1 MNDNLIFCTL
11 ENVQLLDKY
20 NLRNPSK
27 GTLYF
32 ATTHLI
38 FVDHE
43 MRKETWILLM
53 HISSV
58 ERLPIT
64 TTGSPLL
71 VRTKTFQS
79 VFFVI
84 PRERD
89 CHEMHQTLL
98 RLSQPVH
105 IDELYCFHYKST
117 PDDLPKSAGW
127 NFFDIQ
133 TEYQR
138 MNVPNDQ
145 WVLCNANKDY
155 ELCDTYPSAVYVP
168 ARASTAVL
176 LGSASFR
183 SRGRLPVLAYLH
195 HNKAAIARCS
205 QPLSG
210 FSARCMEDEQM
221 LDLIRRANPN
231 CGYMYVVD
239 TRPRINAMVNRAAGK
254 GYENEAFYE
263 NIKFQFMGIGN
274 IHVMRKSLLKLV
286 ETCDQNT
293 PTMSSFLSGLES
305 SGWLK
310 HIKSI
315 LDTSW
320 WIACAL
326 ESGVSVCVHCSDGW
340 DRTAQVCSLAALCLD
355 PHYRTINGYQAL
367 IEKDWLSFGHKFTH
381 RCGHIACDGRERSP
395 VFTQLLDCTWQLLR
409 QRPEAFQ
416 FNERFLLTLHDH
428 AHACQYG
435 TFVGNCEK
443 DRRDLRLSERSF
455 SLWGYMA
462 SHLNEYKN
470 PLYNPKS
477 HPDVLKPDLNAQSIR
492 FWRGMYC
499 RYESGVHPREPLGD
513 LLPAAT
519 EHCSALEH
527 HINYLTK
534 VQYWG
539 RSCCPPP
546 QSTARAPHQLSHQGT
561 VLGQELLPAATEHC
575 SALEHHI
582 NYLTKVQYWGRS
594 CCPPPQSTARA
605 PHQLS
610 HQGTVLGQE
619 LLPAATEHCSALE
632 HHINYLTK
640 VQYWGRSCCPPPQS
654 TARAPHQLSH
664 QGTVLGQELLPAATE
679 HCSALEHHIN
689 YLTKVQYWGRSCCPP
704 PQSTARAPHQLSHQG
719 TVLGQELLPAA
730 TEHCSALEHHINY
743 LTKVQYWGRSCCPP
757 PQSTARAPHQL
768 SHQGTVLGQELLP
781 AATEHCS
788 ALEHHINYLTKVQY
802 WGRSCCP
809 PPQSTARAPHQ
820 LSHQGTVLGQELLPA
835 ATEHCSALE
844 HHINYLTKV
853 QYWGRSCCPP
863 PQSTARAPHQLSHQ
877 GTVLGQE
884 LLPAATEHCS
894 ALEHHINYLTK
905 VQYWGRSCCPP
916 PQSTARAPHQ
926 LSHQGT
932 VLGQELLPAATEH
945 CSALEHHSNLRITTF
960 KNLLGGKKADKNKET
975 TVVNYQNGNVNSVE
989 IETKT
994 EELQIDNKLLYESGG
1009 TLSELECA
1017 NHDHPLKDTTPKS
1030 NKIFLITEKTDDT
1043 IPATFALLEKEVN
1056 TVALDWKSIKNV
1068 TECSCSTPL
1077 DHFSRK
1083 HHCWG
1088 CGRCVCTRCV
1098 CARAP
1103 LPALAAPR
1111 PAPLC
1116 AACAPEA
1123 SAPATPATPA
1133 ALATPAAPLPTP
1145 APEIVTPAN

>member
-1 MNDNLIFCTL
+1 MDIIKTPKL

-133 TEYQR
+133 TEFQR
-138 MNVPNDQ
+138 MNVPNEQ
-145 WVLCNANKDY
+145 WVLCTANKDY
-155 ELCDTYPSAVYVP
+155 ELCDTYPSEIYVP

-183 SRGRLPVLAYLH
+183 SRGRLPALAYLH

-274 IHVMRKSLLKLV
+274 IHVMRKSLQKLV
-286 ETCDQNT
+286 ETCEQNS
-293 PTMSSFLSGLES
+293 PTMSSFFNGLES

-320 WIACAL
+320 WIACAI

-340 DRTAQVCSLAALCLD
+340 DRTAQVCSLAALCLE

-367 IEKDWLSFGHKFTH
+367 IEKDWLSFGHKFTA

-435 TFVGNCEK
+435 TFVGNCQK
-443 DRRDLRLSERSF
+443 DRRDLRLSERTF

-462 SHLNEYKN
+462 NHLHEYKN
-470 PLYNPKS
+470 PLYNPKA
-477 HPDVLKPDLNAQSIR
+477 HPDVLKPDLSAQSIR

-499 RYESGVHPREPLGD
+499 RHENGVHPREPLGD
-513 LLPAAT
+513 LLPAAL
-519 EHCSALEH
+519 EHCSALDH
-527 HINYLTK
+527 HINYL
-534 VQYWG
+534 
-539 RSCCPPP
+539 
-546 QSTARAPHQLSHQGT
+546 AR
-561 VLGQELLPAATEHC
+561 
-575 SALEHHI
+575 
-582 NYLTKVQYWGRS
+582 
-594 CCPPPQSTARA
+594 
-605 PHQLS
+605 
-610 HQGTVLGQE
+610 
-619 LLPAATEHCSALE
+619 
-632 HHINYLTK
+632 
-640 VQYWGRSCCPPPQS
+640 
-654 TARAPHQLSH
+654 
-664 QGTVLGQELLPAATE
+664 
-679 HCSALEHHIN
+679 
-689 YLTKVQYWGRSCCPP
+689 
-704 PQSTARAPHQLSHQG
+704 
-719 TVLGQELLPAA
+719 
-730 TEHCSALEHHINY
+730 
-743 LTKVQYWGRSCCPP
+743 
-757 PQSTARAPHQL
+757 
-768 SHQGTVLGQELLP
+768 
-781 AATEHCS
+781 
-788 ALEHHINYLTKVQY
+788 
-802 WGRSCCP
+802 
-809 PPQSTARAPHQ
+809 
-820 LSHQGTVLGQELLPA
+820 
-835 ATEHCSALE
+835 
-844 HHINYLTKV
+844 
-853 QYWGRSCCPP
+853 
-863 PQSTARAPHQLSHQ
+863 
-877 GTVLGQE
+877 
-884 LLPAATEHCS
+884 
-894 ALEHHINYLTK
+894 
-905 VQYWGRSCCPP
+905 
-916 PQSTARAPHQ
+916 
-926 LSHQGT
+926 
-932 VLGQELLPAATEH
+932 
-945 CSALEHHSNLRITTF
+945 RISTF
-960 KNLLGGKKADKNKET
+960 KNLLSGRKAEKSKDT
-975 TVVNYQNGNVNSVE
+975 TVVNYQNGNVNTVD

-994 EELQIDNKLLYESGG
+994 DALQIDNKLLYESGG

-1017 NHDHPLKDTTPKS
+1017 NHDHPLKDASLTKPS
-1030 NKIFLITEKTDDT
+1030 KIPLITERADDS
-1043 IPATFALLEKEVN
+1043 IPASLAQLDSEVN

-1077 DHFSRK
+1077 DHYSRK

-1103 LPALAAPR
+1103 LPALASPR
-1111 PAPLC
+1111 HAPLC
-1116 AACAPEA
+1116 AACSPQHLDSPGDTTMKNEQDTFDKSRMVGVDAIHDPKIDKDTIITRNLKLEKKSRVKNGEEKDPDWSYNAIPQELA
-1123 SAPATPATPA
+1123 SHVTDFKRNMSECLKEVQAKDKRTVKRISPKVESPVHGECLIACVLKRNGVIEKGKIHKGNLISLVSKFYAKDTKMMKKLEKNLDRCIEMSVRYQEDECK
-1133 ALATPAAPLPTP
+1133 LASLLNDCTNDLMASNKHK
-1145 APEIVTPAN
+1145 VVVNY

>member
-1 MNDNLIFCTL
+1 MLYVFVGSKANDNSWKL

-20 NLRNPSK
+20 NVRNPSK

-105 IDELYCFHYKST
+105 IEELYCFHYKST

-138 MNVPNDQ
+138 MNVPNEH

-155 ELCDTYPSAVYVP
+155 ELCDTYPSEVYVP
-168 ARASTAVL
+168 ARASTAIL

-195 HNKAAIARCS
+195 HNKAAITRCS

-231 CGYMYVVD
+231 CDYMYVVD

-274 IHVMRKSLLKLV
+274 IHVMRKSLQKLV
-286 ETCDQNT
+286 ETCEQNT
-293 PTMSSFLSGLES
+293 PSMSSFLSGLES

-320 WIACAL
+320 WIACAVA
-326 ESGVSVCVHCSDGW
+326 SGASVCVHCSDGW
-340 DRTAQVCSLAALCLD
+340 DRTAQACSLAALCLD
-355 PHYRTINGYQAL
+355 PHYRTINGYQVPHRYLDCVRVRVRVRALLRRRDRTARACSLAALCLDPHYRTINGYQVPHHYLDCVRVRVRVRALLRRRDRTARACSLDALCFVPHYRTINRYQEKIERVREMMSFLVQAL
-367 IEKDWLSFGHKFTH
+367 IEKDWLSFGHKFSS
-381 RCGHIACDGRERSP
+381 RCGHVACDGRERSP

-409 QRPEAFQ
+409 QAPEAFQ

-435 TFVGNCEK
+435 TFIGNCEK
-443 DRRDLRLSERSF
+443 DRRDLRLSERTF

-470 PLYNPKS
+470 PLYNPKA
-477 HPDVLKPDLNAQSIR
+477 HPDILKPELSAQNIR

-499 RYESGVHPREPLGD
+499 RHESGVHPREPLHD
-513 LLPAAT
+513 LLPAAV
-519 EHCSALEH
+519 EHASALRH
-527 HINYLTK
+527 HINYLAK
-534 VQYWG
+534 
-539 RSCCPPP
+539 RI
-546 QSTARAPHQLSHQGT
+546 STFR
-561 VLGQELLPAATEHC
+561 
-575 SALEHHI
+575 
-582 NYLTKVQYWGRS
+582 
-594 CCPPPQSTARA
+594 
-605 PHQLS
+605 
-610 HQGTVLGQE
+610 
-619 LLPAATEHCSALE
+619 
-632 HHINYLTK
+632 
-640 VQYWGRSCCPPPQS
+640 
-654 TARAPHQLSH
+654 
-664 QGTVLGQELLPAATE
+664 
-679 HCSALEHHIN
+679 
-689 YLTKVQYWGRSCCPP
+689 
-704 PQSTARAPHQLSHQG
+704 
-719 TVLGQELLPAA
+719 
-730 TEHCSALEHHINY
+730 
-743 LTKVQYWGRSCCPP
+743 
-757 PQSTARAPHQL
+757 
-768 SHQGTVLGQELLP
+768 
-781 AATEHCS
+781 
-788 ALEHHINYLTKVQY
+788 
-802 WGRSCCP
+802 
-809 PPQSTARAPHQ
+809 
-820 LSHQGTVLGQELLPA
+820 
-835 ATEHCSALE
+835 
-844 HHINYLTKV
+844 
-853 QYWGRSCCPP
+853 
-863 PQSTARAPHQLSHQ
+863 
-877 GTVLGQE
+877 
-884 LLPAATEHCS
+884 
-894 ALEHHINYLTK
+894 
-905 VQYWGRSCCPP
+905 
-916 PQSTARAPHQ
+916 
-926 LSHQGT
+926 
-932 VLGQELLPAATEH
+932 
-945 CSALEHHSNLRITTF
+945 
-960 KNLLGGKKADKNKET
+960 NLLSGKNAEKSRESA
-975 TVVNYQNGNVNSVE
+975 VVNYQNGNIDTVD

-994 EELQIDNKLLYESGG
+994 EDLQIDNKLLYESVGG
-1009 TLSELECA
+1009 LSELECA
-1017 NHDHPLKDTTPKS
+1017 NHDHPLKEGLTSVTKP
-1030 NKIFLITEKTDDT
+1030 NNIPLITERVEDY
-1043 IPATFALLEKEVN
+1043 IPASFSQLESEVN
-1056 TVALDWKSIKNV
+1056 TVALDWKSVKNV

-1077 DHFSRK
+1077 DHYSRK

-1098 CARAP
+1098 CRRAP

-1111 PAPLC
+1111 HAPLC
-1116 AACAPEA
+1116 AACAPSSPDVLSPA
-1123 SAPATPATPA
+1123 S
-1133 ALATPAAPLPTP
+1133 
-1145 APEIVTPAN
+1145 

>member
-1 MNDNLIFCTL
+1 MALSSLTPSNMLGELGRLASWLKGDCLAPEEYAGLAVTEKL

-105 IDELYCFHYKST
+105 IDELYCFFYKST

-145 WVLCNANKDY
+145 WVLCTANKDY
-155 ELCDTYPSAVYVP
+155 ELCDTYPSEVYVP

-274 IHVMRKSLLKLV
+274 IHVMRKSLQKLV
-286 ETCDQNT
+286 ETCEQNT

-320 WIACAL
+320 WMAGAL
-326 ESGVSVCVHCSDGW
+326 EAGVSVCVHCSDGW

-367 IEKDWLSFGHKFTH
+367 IEKDWLSFGHKFTA

-435 TFVGNCEK
+435 TFIGNCEK
-443 DRRDLRLSERSF
+443 DRRDLRLSERTF

-477 HPDVLKPDLNAQSIR
+477 HPDVLKPDLSAQSIR

-499 RYESGVHPREPLGD
+499 RHESGVHPREALAD
-513 LLPAAT
+513 LLPAAVDHT
-519 EHCSALEH
+519 SALH
-527 HINYLTK
+527 LHINYLTK
-534 VQYWG
+534 
-539 RSCCPPP
+539 
-546 QSTARAPHQLSHQGT
+546 
-561 VLGQELLPAATEHC
+561 
-575 SALEHHI
+575 
-582 NYLTKVQYWGRS
+582 
-594 CCPPPQSTARA
+594 
-605 PHQLS
+605 
-610 HQGTVLGQE
+610 
-619 LLPAATEHCSALE
+619 
-632 HHINYLTK
+632 
-640 VQYWGRSCCPPPQS
+640 
-654 TARAPHQLSH
+654 
-664 QGTVLGQELLPAATE
+664 
-679 HCSALEHHIN
+679 
-689 YLTKVQYWGRSCCPP
+689 
-704 PQSTARAPHQLSHQG
+704 
-719 TVLGQELLPAA
+719 
-730 TEHCSALEHHINY
+730 
-743 LTKVQYWGRSCCPP
+743 
-757 PQSTARAPHQL
+757 
-768 SHQGTVLGQELLP
+768 
-781 AATEHCS
+781 
-788 ALEHHINYLTKVQY
+788 
-802 WGRSCCP
+802 
-809 PPQSTARAPHQ
+809 
-820 LSHQGTVLGQELLPA
+820 
-835 ATEHCSALE
+835 
-844 HHINYLTKV
+844 
-853 QYWGRSCCPP
+853 
-863 PQSTARAPHQLSHQ
+863 
-877 GTVLGQE
+877 
-884 LLPAATEHCS
+884 
-894 ALEHHINYLTK
+894 
-905 VQYWGRSCCPP
+905 
-916 PQSTARAPHQ
+916 
-926 LSHQGT
+926 
-932 VLGQELLPAATEH
+932 
-945 CSALEHHSNLRITTF
+945 RITTF
-960 KNLLGGKKADKNKET
+960 KNLLSGKKGDKNKDT

-994 EELQIDNKLLYESGG
+994 EALQIDNKLLYESGG

-1017 NHDHPLKDTTPKS
+1017 NHDHPLKEVSAPTKP
-1030 NKIFLITEKTDDT
+1030 NKIPLITEKASDS
-1043 IPATFALLEKEVN
+1043 IPANLALLEQEVN

-1088 CGRCVCTRCV
+1088 CGRCVCTRCIA
-1098 CARAP
+1098 ARAP
-1103 LPALAAPR
+1103 LPGLHAPR
-1111 PAPLC
+1111 AAPLC
-1116 AACAPEA
+1116 AACCPR
-1123 SAPATPATPA
+1123 TPDHCP
-1133 ALATPAAPLPTP
+1133 PD
-1145 APEIVTPAN
+1145 IVTPAN

>member
-1 MNDNLIFCTL
+1 MAFSLTTSNMFGELGRFASWFKGDCIAPEEYSGLAVTEKL
-11 ENVQLLDKY
+11 ENVQMLDKY

-98 RLSQPVH
+98 RLSQPVNL
-105 IDELYCFHYKST
+105 DELYCFHYKST

-145 WVLCNANKDY
+145 WVLCTANKDY
-155 ELCDTYPSAVYVP
+155 ELCDTYPSEVYVP
-168 ARASTAVL
+168 ARASSAVL

-195 HNKAAIARCS
+195 HNNAAIARCS

-210 FSARCMEDEQM
+210 FAARCMEDEQM

-239 TRPRINAMVNRAAGK
+239 TRPKINAMVNRAAGK
-254 GYENEAFYE
+254 GYENEAFYD
-263 NIKFQFMGIGN
+263 NIKFQFIGIGN
-274 IHVMRKSLLKLV
+274 IHVMRKSLQKLV
-286 ETCDQNT
+286 ETCEQNS

-315 LDTSW
+315 LDASW
-320 WIACAL
+320 WIAKAIEC
-326 ESGVSVCVHCSDGW
+326 GVSVCVHCSDGW
-340 DRTAQVCSLAALCLD
+340 DRTAQVCSLAAVCLE

-367 IEKDWLSFGHKFTH
+367 IEKDWLSFGHKFTA
-381 RCGHIACDGRERSP
+381 RCGHVACDSRERSP

-409 QRPEAFQ
+409 QAPEAFQ

-435 TFVGNCEK
+435 TFIGNCEK
-443 DRRDLRLSERSF
+443 DRRDLRLWERTF

-470 PLYNPKS
+470 PLYNPKA
-477 HPDVLKPDLNAQSIR
+477 HPDVLKPDLSPQSIR

-499 RYESGVHPREPLGD
+499 RHESGIHPRESLAD
-513 LLPAAT
+513 ILPAAV
-519 EHCSALEH
+519 EHSGALTH
-527 HINYLTK
+527 HIDYLAK
-534 VQYWG
+534 
-539 RSCCPPP
+539 
-546 QSTARAPHQLSHQGT
+546 
-561 VLGQELLPAATEHC
+561 
-575 SALEHHI
+575 
-582 NYLTKVQYWGRS
+582 
-594 CCPPPQSTARA
+594 
-605 PHQLS
+605 
-610 HQGTVLGQE
+610 
-619 LLPAATEHCSALE
+619 
-632 HHINYLTK
+632 
-640 VQYWGRSCCPPPQS
+640 
-654 TARAPHQLSH
+654 
-664 QGTVLGQELLPAATE
+664 
-679 HCSALEHHIN
+679 
-689 YLTKVQYWGRSCCPP
+689 
-704 PQSTARAPHQLSHQG
+704 
-719 TVLGQELLPAA
+719 
-730 TEHCSALEHHINY
+730 
-743 LTKVQYWGRSCCPP
+743 
-757 PQSTARAPHQL
+757 
-768 SHQGTVLGQELLP
+768 
-781 AATEHCS
+781 
-788 ALEHHINYLTKVQY
+788 
-802 WGRSCCP
+802 
-809 PPQSTARAPHQ
+809 
-820 LSHQGTVLGQELLPA
+820 
-835 ATEHCSALE
+835 
-844 HHINYLTKV
+844 
-853 QYWGRSCCPP
+853 
-863 PQSTARAPHQLSHQ
+863 
-877 GTVLGQE
+877 
-884 LLPAATEHCS
+884 
-894 ALEHHINYLTK
+894 
-905 VQYWGRSCCPP
+905 
-916 PQSTARAPHQ
+916 
-926 LSHQGT
+926 
-932 VLGQELLPAATEH
+932 
-945 CSALEHHSNLRITTF
+945 RISTF
-960 KNLLGGKKADKNKET
+960 KSLLSGRKADKSKESA
-975 TVVNYQNGNVNSVE
+975 VVNYQNGSDNTEIDTKVE
-989 IETKT
+989 A
-994 EELQIDNKLLYESGG
+994 LQIDNKLLYECSGNL
-1009 TLSELECA
+1009 TELECA
-1017 NHDHPLKDTTPKS
+1017 NDDHPLKDVGTAAPTG
-1030 NKIFLITEKTDDT
+1030 KIPLITEKADAAV
-1043 IPATFALLEKEVN
+1043 PATLAQLESEIN
-1056 TVALDWKSIKNV
+1056 TVALDWKSLKNV

-1098 CARAP
+1098 SARAP

-1111 PAPLC
+1111 AVPLC
-1116 AACAPEA
+1116 AACAPT
-1123 SAPATPATPA
+1123 TPATP
-1133 ALATPAAPLPTP
+1133 TSPTSP
-1145 APEIVTPAN
+1145 PHNLVTPAT

>member
-1 MNDNLIFCTL
+1 MALSSLNPSNMLGELGRLASWLKGDCLAPEEYAGLAVTEKL

-105 IDELYCFHYKST
+105 IDELYCFFYKST

-145 WVLCNANKDY
+145 WVLCTANKDY
-155 ELCDTYPSAVYVP
+155 ELCDTYPSEVYVP

-274 IHVMRKSLLKLV
+274 IHVMRKSLQKLV
-286 ETCDQNT
+286 ETCEQNT
-293 PTMSSFLSGLES
+293 PTMSSFLNGLES

-320 WIACAL
+320 WIAHAI

-340 DRTAQVCSLAALCLD
+340 DRTAQVCSLAALCLE

-367 IEKDWLSFGHKFTH
+367 IEKDWLSFGHKFTA

-395 VFTQLLDCTWQLLR
+395 VFTQLLDCTWQLYR

-435 TFVGNCEK
+435 TFIGNCEK
-443 DRRDLRLSERSF
+443 DRRDLRLSERTF

-477 HPDVLKPDLNAQSIR
+477 HPDVLKPDLGAQSIR

-499 RYESGVHPREPLGD
+499 RHESGVHPREALGD
-513 LLPAAT
+513 LLPAAV
-519 EHCSALEH
+519 EHCSALDH
-527 HINYLTK
+527 HINYLAK
-534 VQYWG
+534 
-539 RSCCPPP
+539 
-546 QSTARAPHQLSHQGT
+546 
-561 VLGQELLPAATEHC
+561 
-575 SALEHHI
+575 
-582 NYLTKVQYWGRS
+582 
-594 CCPPPQSTARA
+594 
-605 PHQLS
+605 
-610 HQGTVLGQE
+610 
-619 LLPAATEHCSALE
+619 
-632 HHINYLTK
+632 
-640 VQYWGRSCCPPPQS
+640 
-654 TARAPHQLSH
+654 
-664 QGTVLGQELLPAATE
+664 
-679 HCSALEHHIN
+679 
-689 YLTKVQYWGRSCCPP
+689 
-704 PQSTARAPHQLSHQG
+704 
-719 TVLGQELLPAA
+719 
-730 TEHCSALEHHINY
+730 
-743 LTKVQYWGRSCCPP
+743 
-757 PQSTARAPHQL
+757 
-768 SHQGTVLGQELLP
+768 
-781 AATEHCS
+781 
-788 ALEHHINYLTKVQY
+788 
-802 WGRSCCP
+802 
-809 PPQSTARAPHQ
+809 
-820 LSHQGTVLGQELLPA
+820 
-835 ATEHCSALE
+835 
-844 HHINYLTKV
+844 
-853 QYWGRSCCPP
+853 
-863 PQSTARAPHQLSHQ
+863 
-877 GTVLGQE
+877 
-884 LLPAATEHCS
+884 
-894 ALEHHINYLTK
+894 
-905 VQYWGRSCCPP
+905 
-916 PQSTARAPHQ
+916 
-926 LSHQGT
+926 
-932 VLGQELLPAATEH
+932 
-945 CSALEHHSNLRITTF
+945 RITTF
-960 KNLLGGKKADKNKET
+960 KNLLSGKKADKNKET
-975 TVVNYQNGNVNSVE
+975 AVVNYQNGNVDSVE

-994 EELQIDNKLLYESGG
+994 EALQIDNKLLYESGG

-1017 NHDHPLKDTTPKS
+1017 NHDHPLKEVTPPKP
-1030 NKIFLITEKTDDT
+1030 NKIPLITEKASDS
-1043 IPATFALLEKEVN
+1043 IPASFAVLEKEVN

-1098 CARAP
+1098 CARAA
-1103 LPALAAPR
+1103 LPALLAPR
-1111 PAPLC
+1111 AAPLC
-1116 AACAPEA
+1116 AACTPDTPRAHGQSPALYCTYTHSPRSSRPAPPR
-1123 SAPATPATPA
+1123 SAPPAR
-1133 ALATPAAPLPTP
+1133 PTR
-1145 APEIVTPAN
+1145 PERTI

>member
-1 MNDNLIFCTL
+1 MDIIQTPKL

-43 MRKETWILLM
+43 MRKETWILLT

-64 TTGSPLL
+64 TAGSPLL

-79 VFFVI
+79 LFFVI

-127 NFFDIQ
+127 NFFDTQ
-133 TEYQR
+133 TEFQR

-145 WVLCNANKDY
+145 WVLCTANKDY
-155 ELCDTYPSAVYVP
+155 ELCDTYPSEIYVP

-274 IHVMRKSLLKLV
+274 IHVMRKSLQKLV

-320 WIACAL
+320 WMSCAIAR
-326 ESGVSVCVHCSDGW
+326 GVSVCVHCSDGW
-340 DRTAQVCSLAALCLD
+340 DRTAQVCSLAALCLE

-367 IEKDWLSFGHKFTH
+367 IEKDWLSFGHKFTA

-443 DRRDLRLSERSF
+443 DRRDLRLPERTF

-470 PLYNPKS
+470 PLYNPKA
-477 HPDVLKPDLNAQSIR
+477 HPDVLKPDLSAQSIR

-499 RYESGVHPREPLGD
+499 RHEGGVHPREPLAD
-513 LLPAAT
+513 LLPAAVD
-519 EHCSALEH
+519 HCSALDH
-527 HINYLTK
+527 HINYLAK
-534 VQYWG
+534 
-539 RSCCPPP
+539 R
-546 QSTARAPHQLSHQGT
+546 
-561 VLGQELLPAATEHC
+561 
-575 SALEHHI
+575 I
-582 NYLTKVQYWGRS
+582 N
-594 CCPPPQSTARA
+594 
-605 PHQLS
+605 
-610 HQGTVLGQE
+610 
-619 LLPAATEHCSALE
+619 
-632 HHINYLTK
+632 
-640 VQYWGRSCCPPPQS
+640 
-654 TARAPHQLSH
+654 
-664 QGTVLGQELLPAATE
+664 
-679 HCSALEHHIN
+679 
-689 YLTKVQYWGRSCCPP
+689 
-704 PQSTARAPHQLSHQG
+704 
-719 TVLGQELLPAA
+719 
-730 TEHCSALEHHINY
+730 
-743 LTKVQYWGRSCCPP
+743 
-757 PQSTARAPHQL
+757 
-768 SHQGTVLGQELLP
+768 
-781 AATEHCS
+781 
-788 ALEHHINYLTKVQY
+788 
-802 WGRSCCP
+802 
-809 PPQSTARAPHQ
+809 
-820 LSHQGTVLGQELLPA
+820 
-835 ATEHCSALE
+835 
-844 HHINYLTKV
+844 
-853 QYWGRSCCPP
+853 
-863 PQSTARAPHQLSHQ
+863 
-877 GTVLGQE
+877 
-884 LLPAATEHCS
+884 
-894 ALEHHINYLTK
+894 
-905 VQYWGRSCCPP
+905 
-916 PQSTARAPHQ
+916 
-926 LSHQGT
+926 
-932 VLGQELLPAATEH
+932 
-945 CSALEHHSNLRITTF
+945 TF
-960 KNLLGGKKADKNKET
+960 KNLLSGKKADRSKET
-975 TVVNYQNGNVNSVE
+975 AVVNYQNGNVNTVE
-989 IETKT
+989 IETKIET
-994 EELQIDNKLLYESGG
+994 MQIDNKLLYESGG

-1017 NHDHPLKDTTPKS
+1017 NHDHPLKEVIAPAQIKPS
-1030 NKIFLITEKTDDT
+1030 KIPLITEKLDES
-1043 IPATFALLEKEVN
+1043 IPASLAQLEQEVN
-1056 TVALDWKSIKNV
+1056 TVALDWKSVKNV

-1077 DHFSRK
+1077 DHYSRK

-1098 CARAP
+1098 CRRAA
-1103 LPALAAPR
+1103 LPALSWPR
-1111 PAPLC
+1111 AVPLC
-1116 AACAPEA
+1116 AACDAADEPPPHA
-1123 SAPATPATPA
+1123 HQIATN
-1133 ALATPAAPLPTP
+1133 
-1145 APEIVTPAN
+1145 AN

>member
-1 MNDNLIFCTL
+1 MALSSLHPSNMLGELGRLANWLRGDCLAPEEYAGLAVTEKL

-43 MRKETWILLM
+43 MRKETWILLT

-64 TTGSPLL
+64 TAGSPLL

-79 VFFVI
+79 LFFVI

-127 NFFDIQ
+127 NFFDTQ
-133 TEYQR
+133 TEFQR

-145 WVLCNANKDY
+145 WVLCTANKDY
-155 ELCDTYPSAVYVP
+155 ELCDTYPSEIYVP

-274 IHVMRKSLLKLV
+274 IHVMRKSLQKLV

-320 WIACAL
+320 WMSCAIAR
-326 ESGVSVCVHCSDGW
+326 GVSVCVHCSDGW
-340 DRTAQVCSLAALCLD
+340 DRTAQVCSLAALCLE

-367 IEKDWLSFGHKFTH
+367 IEKDWLSFGHKFTA

-443 DRRDLRLSERSF
+443 DRRDLRLPERTF

-470 PLYNPKS
+470 PLYNPKA
-477 HPDVLKPDLNAQSIR
+477 HPDVLKPDLSAQSIR

-499 RYESGVHPREPLGD
+499 RHEGGVHPREPLAD
-513 LLPAAT
+513 LLPAAVD
-519 EHCSALEH
+519 HCSALDH
-527 HINYLTK
+527 HINYLAK
-534 VQYWG
+534 
-539 RSCCPPP
+539 R
-546 QSTARAPHQLSHQGT
+546 
-561 VLGQELLPAATEHC
+561 
-575 SALEHHI
+575 I
-582 NYLTKVQYWGRS
+582 N
-594 CCPPPQSTARA
+594 
-605 PHQLS
+605 
-610 HQGTVLGQE
+610 
-619 LLPAATEHCSALE
+619 
-632 HHINYLTK
+632 
-640 VQYWGRSCCPPPQS
+640 
-654 TARAPHQLSH
+654 
-664 QGTVLGQELLPAATE
+664 
-679 HCSALEHHIN
+679 
-689 YLTKVQYWGRSCCPP
+689 
-704 PQSTARAPHQLSHQG
+704 
-719 TVLGQELLPAA
+719 
-730 TEHCSALEHHINY
+730 
-743 LTKVQYWGRSCCPP
+743 
-757 PQSTARAPHQL
+757 
-768 SHQGTVLGQELLP
+768 
-781 AATEHCS
+781 
-788 ALEHHINYLTKVQY
+788 
-802 WGRSCCP
+802 
-809 PPQSTARAPHQ
+809 
-820 LSHQGTVLGQELLPA
+820 
-835 ATEHCSALE
+835 
-844 HHINYLTKV
+844 
-853 QYWGRSCCPP
+853 
-863 PQSTARAPHQLSHQ
+863 
-877 GTVLGQE
+877 
-884 LLPAATEHCS
+884 
-894 ALEHHINYLTK
+894 
-905 VQYWGRSCCPP
+905 
-916 PQSTARAPHQ
+916 
-926 LSHQGT
+926 
-932 VLGQELLPAATEH
+932 
-945 CSALEHHSNLRITTF
+945 TF
-960 KNLLGGKKADKNKET
+960 KNLLSGKKADRSKET
-975 TVVNYQNGNVNSVE
+975 AVVNYQNGNVNTVE
-989 IETKT
+989 IETKIET
-994 EELQIDNKLLYESGG
+994 MQIDNKLLYESGG

-1017 NHDHPLKDTTPKS
+1017 NHDHPLKEVIAPAQIKPS
-1030 NKIFLITEKTDDT
+1030 KIPLITEKLDES
-1043 IPATFALLEKEVN
+1043 IPASLAQLEQEVN
-1056 TVALDWKSIKNV
+1056 TVALDWKSVKNV

-1077 DHFSRK
+1077 DHYSRK

-1098 CARAP
+1098 CRRAA
-1103 LPALAAPR
+1103 LPALSWPR
-1111 PAPLC
+1111 AVPLC
-1116 AACAPEA
+1116 AACDAADEPPPHA
-1123 SAPATPATPA
+1123 HQIATN
-1133 ALATPAAPLPTP
+1133 
-1145 APEIVTPAN
+1145 AN

>member
-1 MNDNLIFCTL
+1 MLETL

-274 IHVMRKSLLKLV
+274 IHVMRKSLQKLV

-534 VQYWG
+534 
-539 RSCCPPP
+539 
-546 QSTARAPHQLSHQGT
+546 STTSTISPRYSTGAGAAARRHRALLRARAPHQLSHQGT

-582 NYLTKVQYWGRS
+582 NYLTK
-594 CCPPPQSTARA
+594 STTSTISPRYSTGAGAATRRHRALLCVRA

-610 HQGTVLGQE
+610 HQGTVLRQE

-640 VQYWGRSCCPPPQS
+640 S
-654 TARAPHQLSH
+654 TTSSISPRYSTGAGAAARRHRALLCVRAPHQLSH
-664 QGTVLGQELLPAATE
+664 QGTVLRQELLPAATE

-689 YLTKVQYWGRSCCPP
+689 YLTK
-704 PQSTARAPHQLSHQG
+704 
-719 TVLGQELLPAA
+719 
-730 TEHCSALEHHINY
+730 
-743 LTKVQYWGRSCCPP
+743 
-757 PQSTARAPHQL
+757 
-768 SHQGTVLGQELLP
+768 
-781 AATEHCS
+781 
-788 ALEHHINYLTKVQY
+788 
-802 WGRSCCP
+802 
-809 PPQSTARAPHQ
+809 
-820 LSHQGTVLGQELLPA
+820 
-835 ATEHCSALE
+835 
-844 HHINYLTKV
+844 
-853 QYWGRSCCPP
+853 
-863 PQSTARAPHQLSHQ
+863 
-877 GTVLGQE
+877 
-884 LLPAATEHCS
+884 
-894 ALEHHINYLTK
+894 
-905 VQYWGRSCCPP
+905 
-916 PQSTARAPHQ
+916 
-926 LSHQGT
+926 
-932 VLGQELLPAATEH
+932 
-945 CSALEHHSNLRITTF
+945 RITTF
-960 KNLLGGKKADKNKET
+960 RNLLGGKKADKNKET